1 MGNELK
7 ITFQLSQKDVYR
19 ANVAIAID
27 GLRRLRTIMGLII
40 IELLA
45 VVAVAG
51 SVLTPGTAGSRL
63 LPIIGVVSSA
73 LFFPAVVLCT
83 CYVAPYWAAKSLY
96 KNNANLWSPSHWSF
110 SDELITLRTATGSAE
125 LSWVTF
131 TRARETRELFLLYP
145 QKNLAYPVPKRA
157 FANEQ
162 EIAAFRELVRRHIQ
176 DVR

>member
-19 ANVAIAID
+19 ANVAIAVD
-27 GLRRLRTIMGLII
+27 GLRRLRTIVGLII

-45 VVAVAG
+45 VVAVVG
-51 SVLTPGTAGSRL
+51 SVLAPGTAGSGL
-63 LPIIGVVSSA
+63 LLIIGVLSSA

-83 CYVAPYWAAKSLY
+83 CYVTPYWAAKSVC
-96 KNNANLWSPSHWSF
+96 KNNANLRSPIHWSF
-110 SDELITLRTATGSAE
+110 SEELITQRMATGSAE
-125 LSWVTF
+125 LFWSTF
-131 TRARETRELFLLYP
+131 TKARETLELFLLYP
-145 QKNLAYPVPKRA
+145 QRNLAYPVPKRA

-162 EIAAFRELVRRHIQ
+162 EVAAFRELVRRPIQ